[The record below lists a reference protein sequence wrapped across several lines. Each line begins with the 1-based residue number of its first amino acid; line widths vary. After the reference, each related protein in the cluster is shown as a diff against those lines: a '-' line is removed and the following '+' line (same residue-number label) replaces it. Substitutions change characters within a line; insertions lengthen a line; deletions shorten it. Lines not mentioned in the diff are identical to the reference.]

1 MAGRLSDA
9 EADRIGV
16 DSYYQNG
23 TTRTKAN
30 TTLFV
35 SFRGAK
41 PAIPDEQRS
50 ALAERMFSEI
60 PGYVGVRQVR
70 GMCFVDFDSIKASTA
85 AMMRYQGQQG
95 MTIDYDKDVGV
106 AGKRRRENAESTK
119 RSQHEAQSCSYFCAA
134 CGTKALKTSG
144 MLLSAMPTRS
154 TDSARVIDEAAA
166 LETLL
171 LEPIPSAQ
179 PALVRRTKGVE
190 KQYRLGCRSC
200 GAHIAYRSHAA
211 PLADGKP
218 QYLYVHASE
227 VRERPTSAVPHAV
240 SHPNASS
247 KQRIIPAGA
256 TLDEGSRQDH
266 AGRAEEASAA
276 PGAAGSSDSG
286 KTTTTAPIADS
297 SECTSACST
306 AGVQEGQ

>member
-9 EADRIGV
+9 EASRIGV
-16 DSYYQNG
+16 DSYYQNS

-35 SFRGAK
+35 SFRDAK
-41 PAIPDEQRS
+41 PPIPDEQRS
-50 ALAERMFSEI
+50 ALAERIFAEV

-85 AMMRYQGQQG
+85 AMMRFQGQKG

-119 RSQHEAQSCSYFCAA
+119 RSQHEAQSCSYFCAE

-154 TDSARVIDEAAA
+154 TDAARVIDEAKA

-171 LEPIPSAQ
+171 LEPMPSAQ
-179 PALVRRTKGVE
+179 PALVRRAKGVE

-211 PLADGKP
+211 PVADGKP
-218 QYLYVHASE
+218 RYLYVHAST
-227 VRERPTSAVPHAV
+227 VRERPGPPAN
-240 SHPNASS
+240 PNAAAGGKPVALDKMSQDDHVGHMEGAAASGTHGAGCSS
-247 KQRIIPAGA
+247 
-256 TLDEGSRQDH
+256 EGS
-266 AGRAEEASAA
+266 GTVS
-276 PGAAGSSDSG
+276 
-286 KTTTTAPIADS
+286 TAPIAATD
-297 SECTSACST
+297 
-306 AGVQEGQ
+306 Q